1 MQEPA
6 FSFFTVDPRD
16 KASRQAVCKHLRP
29 LLIRQ
34 QPSTPFS
41 ALTGVHYL
49 DAPLFLQR
57 GF

>member
-16 KASRQAVCKHLRP
+16 KASRQAVLKHLCP
-29 LLIRQ
+29 LIHL
-34 QPSTPFS
+34 PATFAPFS
-41 ALTGVHYL
+41 ALTGVRYL
-49 DAPLFLQR
+49 DAPSFLQR